1 MTRWRP
7 QRYRA
12 GAVAKGISPQ
22 IVEHALRTAEITHAV
37 NGKLPPILTLRHLAE
52 YTGVNYGILRSVAR
66 RSDEVSY
73 RVFRIRKRPA
83 HNGERRFRVIAV
95 PSAPLMQVQRWINKR
110 VLMHAHVHPASVAFA
125 EDDNI
130 REAAAVHC
138 QSKWVIKLDVLNFFE
153 SISEILVYRVF
164 RSLGYQPLIS
174 FELSRICTRIS
185 KSTAIRSLEKWINF
199 RAESRTDSDGVSFI
213 SGMTIRAYDEYKI
226 GHLPQ
231 GAPTSPMLAN
241 LAMRALDQDLAEVA
255 KMHGF
260 VYTRYADDLTLSTKE
275 HCDRKKCQHIIGRIY
290 RALASVGLSPN
301 RSKTRII
308 PPGGRK
314 IVLGLLV
321 NGPEPRLMRDF
332 KARLRQHL
340 YYLEQPNIGPSQHA
354 RKLGF
359 SSVVGF
365 RHHLLGLVG
374 YAAQIEPE
382 YGQRMRSRV
391 DNIKWPI

>member
-52 YTGVNYGILRSVAR
+52 YTGVDYGTLRSVAR

-83 HNGERRFRVIAV
+83 HKGERRFRVIAV
-95 PSAPLMQVQRWINKR
+95 PSAPLMQIQRWINKR
-110 VLMHAHVHPASVAFA
+110 VLMHADVHPASVAFA

-138 QSKWVIKLDVLNFFE
+138 QCKWLIKLDVLNFFE
-153 SISEILVYRVF
+153 SISEISIYKVF

-185 KSTAIRSLEKWINF
+185 KSTANRSSERWINF
-199 RAESRTDSDGVSFI
+199 RPGSAVDTDGVSSI
-213 SGMTIRAYDEYKI
+213 SGMTIRAYDEYRI

-241 LAMRALDQDLAEVA
+241 LAMRELDQNLTEVA
-255 KMHGF
+255 KVHGLF
-260 VYTRYADDLTLSTKE
+260 YTRYADDLTFSTRE
-275 HCDRKKCQHIIGRIY
+275 DSDRRKCQHIIGQIY
-290 RALASVGLSPN
+290 RALANVGLSPN
-301 RSKTRII
+301 RCKTRII

-321 NGPEPRLMRDF
+321 TGPEPRLMRDF
-332 KARLRQHL
+332 KARLRQHF
-340 YYLEQPNIGPSQHA
+340 YYLERPNFGPSQHA

-359 SSVVGF
+359 SSVIGF
-365 RHHLLGLVG
+365 RHHLAGLVS

-382 YGQRMRSRV
+382 YGQRMRNRLK
-391 DNIKWPI
+391 NIKWPI